1 MRWRCDG
8 QGDCE
13 GKEDELG
20 CGECGGEVGTV
31 RGRRT
36 SWGVVSVGCGE
47 CGGEVGTV
55 RGQEDELGCGECGV
69 W

>member
-1 MRWRCDG
+1 M
-8 QGDCE
+8 
-13 GKEDELG
+13 G

-36 SWGVVSVGCGE
+36 SWGVVSVE
-47 CGGEVGTV
+47 RGGHCEGK
-55 RGQEDELGCGECGV
+55 EDELGCGECGV